1 MKTTQQYSEPNF
13 SDLEHAPNHTHVT
26 PLLNQTKPPLAD
38 AIRKQLFIRVL
49 SVITLVSLFFVS
61 AFVLIAISQ
70 PDSSATVSNS
80 APEEVDKPSLQHSQS
95 DRLKWERTAF
105 HFQPAKNFIYDP
117 NGPLFHMGWYHLFYQ
132 YNPYGP
138 VWGNMSWG
146 HAVSKDMI
154 NWFELP
160 VALVPTKWYD
170 IEGVLSG
177 STTVLPNGQIF
188 ALYTGNAEDFSQLQ
202 CKAVPVNTS
211 DPLLV
216 EWVKHE
222 DNPILYTPPGI
233 GLKDYRDPS
242 TVWTGPD
249 GRHRMIM
256 GTKRGSTGMVLVYYT
271 TDFTNYELS
280 DEPLHSVPNTDMW
293 ECVDFY
299 PVSLTN
305 DSALDMAAYGSGI
318 KHVIKESWEGHG
330 MDWYSIGTY
339 DAKTDKWTPDNPELD
354 VGIGYRCD
362 YGRFFASKSLY
373 DPLKKRRVTWGY
385 VGESDSADQDLSRGW
400 ATIYNVGRT
409 VVLDRKTGTHLL
421 HWPVEEIET
430 LRSNVREFEIELK
443 PGSIIP
449 LEIGSATQLDIIA
462 TFEVDEDAL
471 KATSE
476 TNDGYSCTTSS
487 GAAERGRLGPFG
499 VAVLADETLSELT
512 PVYFYV
518 AKNSNGGVTTHFC
531 TDKLRSTL
539 DYDGERVVYG
549 STVPVLDDEKPT
561 MRILV
566 DHSVVEGFAQGGRT
580 VITSRV
586 YPTKAIYEGAKLF
599 LFNNATGTS
608 VKASLKIW
616 QMASVQVQ
624 PYPF

>member
-1 MKTTQQYSEPNF
+1 MKTLEPF
-13 SDLEHAPNHTHVT
+13 SDLEHARNHSSIQND
-26 PLLNQTKPPLAD
+26 PEPPPATV
-38 AIRKQLFIRVL
+38 RKQLLARVPSSL
-49 SVITLVSLFFVS
+49 TLVSFFFILT
-61 AFVLIAISQ
+61 FVLLILNNQ
-70 PDSSATVSNS
+70 LFTYFATNS
-80 APEEVDKPSLQHSQS
+80 TPLEKS
-95 DRLKWERTAF
+95 DRLTWQRTAF
-105 HFQPAKNFIYDP
+105 HFQPSKNFIYDP

-132 YNPYGP
+132 YNPYAP

-146 HAVSKDMI
+146 HSVSKDMI
-154 NWFELP
+154 NWFELR
-160 VALVPTKWYD
+160 VAITPSKWYD

-188 ALYTGNAEDFSQLQ
+188 ALYTGNTNNFSQFQ
-202 CKAVPVNTS
+202 CKATPVDIS

-216 EWVKHE
+216 EWVKYE
-222 DNPILYTPPGI
+222 GNPILYTPPGV
-233 GLKDYRDPS
+233 GLKDHRDPS

-249 GRHRMIM
+249 EKHRMIM
-256 GTKRGSTGMVLVYYT
+256 GSKRNKTGLVFVYHT
-271 TDFTNYELS
+271 TDYTNYTLL
-280 DEPLHSVPNTDMW
+280 DEPMHSVPDTDMW

-299 PVSLTN
+299 PVSLIN
-305 DSALDMAAYGSGI
+305 DTAFDMAAYGSGI

-330 MDWYSIGTY
+330 KDWYSIGTY
-339 DAKTDKWTPDNPELD
+339 DAINDKWTPDNPKLD

-385 VGESDSADQDLSRGW
+385 VGESDQADHAISRGW
-400 ATIYNVGRT
+400 ATIYNIGRT

-421 HWPVEEIET
+421 HWPVEEIES
-430 LRSNVREFEIELK
+430 LRYSGQEFKDIELK
-443 PGSIIP
+443 PGAIIP
-449 LEIGSATQLDIIA
+449 LDIGTTTQLDIVA
-462 TFEVDEDAL
+462 TFEVDQDAL
-471 KATSE
+471 KSTHE
-476 TNDGYSCTTSS
+476 TNDKYSCTSSS
-487 GAAERGRLGPFG
+487 GAAERGSFGPFG
-499 VAVLADETLSELT
+499 VAVLADATLSELT

-518 AKNSNGGVTTHFC
+518 AKTANGGVTTHFC

-549 STVPVLDDEKPT
+549 STVPVINGEELT

-566 DHSVVEGFAQGGRT
+566 DHSVIEGFAQGGRT

-586 YPTKAIYEGAKLF
+586 YPTKAIYEDAKLF
-599 LFNNATGTS
+599 LFNNATRTS

-616 QMASVQVQ
+616 QMASAQVK

>member
-1 MKTTQQYSEPNF
+1 MNATEHF
-13 SDLEHAPNHTHVT
+13 SDIEHAPNHHT
-26 PLLNQTKPPLAD
+26 PLLDHLQPPPPAALTNRLYIKVP
-38 AIRKQLFIRVL
+38 AI
-49 SVITLVSLFFVS
+49 ITLVSLVFIS
-61 AFVLIAISQ
+61 SIILIIHNNQ
-70 PDSSATVSNS
+70 HLFTHTATVF
-80 APEEVDKPSLQHSQS
+80 

-117 NGPLFHMGWYHLFYQ
+117 NGPLFHKGWYHLFYQ
-132 YNPYGP
+132 YNPHAP

-146 HAVSKDMI
+146 HSVSKDMV

-160 VALVPTKWYD
+160 VALVPTEWYD

-188 ALYTGNAEDFSQLQ
+188 ALYTGNTNDFSQLQ
-202 CKAVPVNTS
+202 CKAVPADIS

-216 EWVKHE
+216 EWVKYE
-222 DNPILYTPPGI
+222 GNPILYTPRGI

-249 GRHRMIM
+249 GKHRMIM
-256 GTKRGSTGMVLVYYT
+256 GSKRNNTGLVLVYHTNDY
-271 TDFTNYELS
+271 TNYTLL
-280 DEPLHSVPNTDMW
+280 DEPMHSVPDTDMW

-305 DSALDMAAYGSGI
+305 DSALDIAAYGPGI

-339 DAKTDKWTPDNPELD
+339 DAINDKWTPDNPLLD

-385 VGESDSADQDLSRGW
+385 IGESDKADQDISRGW
-400 ATIYNVGRT
+400 ATIYNIGRT

-421 HWPVEEIET
+421 HWPVEEIES
-430 LRSNVREFEIELK
+430 LRYNGQEFEDVELE
-443 PGSIIP
+443 PGTIVP
-449 LEIGSATQLDIIA
+449 LGIGTATQLDIVA
-462 TFEVDEDAL
+462 TFVVDEDAL
-471 KATSE
+471 NTTNE
-476 TNDGYSCTTSS
+476 TNYEYGCTKSS

-499 VAVLADETLSELT
+499 VAILADGTLSELT
-512 PVYFYV
+512 PVYFYI
-518 AKNSNGGVTTHFC
+518 AKTADGRVVTHFC
-531 TDKLRSTL
+531 TDKLRSSL
-539 DYDGERVVYG
+539 DYDGEKVMYG
-549 STVPVLDDEKPT
+549 STVPVIDGEELT
-561 MRILV
+561 MRLLV
-566 DHSVVEGFAQGGRT
+566 DHSVIEGFAQGGRT

-586 YPTKAIYEGAKLF
+586 YPTKAIYEDAKLF
-599 LFNNATGTS
+599 LFNNATRMS

-616 QMASVQVQ
+616 QMAPAQIQ